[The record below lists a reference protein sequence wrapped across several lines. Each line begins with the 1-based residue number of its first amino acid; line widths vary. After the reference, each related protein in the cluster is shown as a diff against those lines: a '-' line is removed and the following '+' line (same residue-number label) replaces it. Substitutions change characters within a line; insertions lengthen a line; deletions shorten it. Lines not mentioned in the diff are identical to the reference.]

1 MFDNG
6 IKQADVQEILGE
18 HFVGGIANNYRLV
31 REAVDRGV
39 PLHEIDPNANV
50 INDLKKIILPEEAVP
65 IRAKS
70 RSLFGMGRGLLK
82 RKAG

>member
-1 MFDNG
+1 MNASPLP
-6 IKQADVQEILGE
+6 ADVQEILGE
-18 HFVGGIANNYRLV
+18 HFVGGISNNYRLV

-50 INDLKKIILPEEAVP
+50 IQDLKKIILPEEVAAAP
-65 IRAKS
+65 QKS
-70 RSLFGMGRGLLK
+70 RSIFGMGKGLLR